1 MNWSVAPALVV
12 EPAFGVEVVEEFGVG
27 FGAPEVHV
35 GDFEVGPDCVGGGV
49 SGIAGE
55 EGERRGETG
64 GGGVRWEREG
74 GEREKTYNDRGYTS
88 SRHYPKRNP

>member
-35 GDFEVGPDCVGGGV
+35 GDFEVGPDCGGGWAGGLMVV
-49 SGIAGE
+49 SGIEEERRECGGMGW
-55 EGERRGETG
+55 EGEVKRGEG
-64 GGGVRWEREG
+64 
-74 GEREKTYNDRGYTS
+74 TYNDRGYTS
-88 SRHYPKRNP
+88 SRHYPRRNP